1 LENMAR
7 SGREADAN
15 WIERSGR
22 AISDALDSVS
32 PSKAF
37 RSAAHAS
44 WHAGAGIMHS
54 TAPYIGAGMQESDE
68 DFHLGMQNSSVHQD
82 KARAEFRRAGQHL
95 VFK

>member
-1 LENMAR
+1 
-7 SGREADAN
+7 
-15 WIERSGR
+15 
-22 AISDALDSVS
+22 
-32 PSKAF
+32 
-37 RSAAHAS
+37 
-44 WHAGAGIMHS
+44 MHS